1 MKMTRLVISG
11 VLLFGCATSAMGAAE
26 ITIGTGSSEGIYN
39 QAGRAMCRLVN
50 ATTDDHGIICA
61 PKTSDGSISNL
72 EQIRDGSLEIGLA
85 QSDWQYH
92 AYKGTAK
99 FGAAGPDT
107 NLRSL
112 FALHGE
118 PFTVVAR
125 ADSGIAT
132 FDDLRGKRVNL
143 GNPGSGQHA
152 TMDVVMAAKGWDKR
166 VFSLANELP
175 ASQQAMALCQNR
187 IQAMIYTV
195 GHPNPSVAHA
205 ASACNSRIVEVKGPE
220 IDRLVD
226 DNPFYAY
233 TVVPGGLYAGNP
245 EAVTT
250 FGVKA
255 TVVTSSD
262 LDPET
267 AYQVV
272 KAVFEQLERFRAM
285 HPAFANLDPAKM
297 VSEGLTAPLH
307 EGARRYYIERGWIT
321 E

>member
-1 MKMTRLVISG
+1 MKMARFVISG
-11 VLLFGCATSAMGAAE
+11 VLLGCAMSAMGAAE
-26 ITIGTGSSEGIYN
+26 VTIGTGSSEGIYY

-50 ATTDDHGIICA
+50 ATTDTHGIICA
-61 PKTSDGSISNL
+61 PKTSEGSISNL
-72 EQIRDGSLEIGLA
+72 EQIRDGGLEIGLA
-85 QSDWQYH
+85 QSDWQFH
-92 AYKGTAK
+92 AYKGSSK

-107 NLRSL
+107 HLRSL

-125 ADSGIAT
+125 TDSGIRT

-152 TMDVVMAAKGWDKR
+152 TMDVVMAAKGWDKS

-205 ASACNSRIVEVKGPE
+205 ASACNSRIVEVKGEE

-233 TVVPGGLYAGNP
+233 TEVPGGLYAGNP

-255 TVVTSSD
+255 TVVASST
-262 LDPET
+262 LDADT
-267 AYQVV
+267 VYQVV
-272 KAVFEQLERFRAM
+272 KAVFEQLERFRGM

-297 VSEGLTAPLH
+297 IGEGLTAPLH
-307 EGARRYYIERGWIT
+307 EGARRYYTERGWIA

>member
-1 MKMTRLVISG
+1 MKMARFVISG
-11 VLLFGCATSAMGAAE
+11 VLLFGCTMSAMGAAE
-26 ITIGTGSSEGIYN
+26 VTIGTGSSEGIYY

-61 PKTSDGSISNL
+61 PTISKGSISNL
-72 EQIRDGSLEIGLA
+72 EQIRDGGLEIGLA
-85 QSDWQYH
+85 QSDWQQH
-92 AYKGTAK
+92 AYKGSAR
-99 FGAAGPDT
+99 FSAAGPDN

-112 FALHGE
+112 FSLHGE

-125 ADSGIAT
+125 ADSGIGT
-132 FDDLRGKRVNL
+132 FDDLRGKRVNI
-143 GNPGSGQHA
+143 GNPGSGQRA
-152 TMDVVMAAKGWDKR
+152 TMEVVMEAKGWDKG

-205 ASACNSRIVEVKGPE
+205 ASACNSRIVEVMGPE
-220 IDRLVD
+220 IDRLVESS
-226 DNPFYAY
+226 PFYAH
-233 TVVPGGLYAGNP
+233 VQVPGGLYAGNP
-245 EAVTT
+245 DPVST

-255 TVVTSSD
+255 TVVASST
-262 LDPET
+262 LDADT
-267 AYQVV
+267 VYQVV
-272 KAVFEQLERFRAM
+272 KAVFENLDRLGEM
-285 HPAFANLDPAKM
+285 HPAFAGLEPQKM
-297 VSEGLTAPLH
+297 ISEGLSAPLH

>member
-1 MKMTRLVISG
+1 MKMARFVVSA
-11 VLLFGCATSAMGAAE
+11 VLFGYAMSVMGAAE
-26 ITIGTGSSEGIYN
+26 ITIGTGSSEGIYY

-72 EQIRDGSLEIGLA
+72 EQIRDGVLAIGLA
-85 QSDWQYH
+85 QSDWQFH
-92 AYKGTAK
+92 AFRGTDR

-125 ADSGIAT
+125 ADSGITT
-132 FDDLRGKRVNL
+132 FDNLRGKRVNL

-152 TMDVVMAAKGWDKR
+152 TMDVVMAAKGWDKS

-205 ASACNSRIVEVKGPE
+205 ASACNARMVEVKGPE

-226 DNPFYAY
+226 ENLFYAY

-255 TVVTSSD
+255 TVVVSST
-262 LDPET
+262 LDT
-267 AYQVV
+267 DTVYQVA
-272 KAVFEQLERFRAM
+272 KAVFEQLERFREM

>member
-1 MKMTRLVISG
+1 MKMTRFVISA
-11 VLLFGCATSAMGAAE
+11 VLLFGCAMSAMGAAE
-26 ITIGTGSSEGIYN
+26 ITIGTGSSEGIYY

-61 PKTSDGSISNL
+61 PKTSEGSISNL

-85 QSDWQYH
+85 QSDWQFH

-107 NLRSL
+107 NLRAL

-125 ADSGIAT
+125 ADSGIET

-226 DNPFYAY
+226 DNQFYAY

>member
-1 MKMTRLVISG
+1 MKMARFVVSA
-11 VLLFGCATSAMGAAE
+11 VLFGYAMSVTGAAE
-26 ITIGTGSSEGIYN
+26 ITIGTGSSEGIYY

-72 EQIRDGSLEIGLA
+72 EQIRDGVLAIGLA
-85 QSDWQYH
+85 QSDWQFH
-92 AYKGTAK
+92 AYRGTAR
-99 FGAAGPDT
+99 FGGAGPDT
-107 NLRSL
+107 KLRSL

-125 ADSGIAT
+125 ADSDITT

-152 TMDVVMAAKGWDKR
+152 TMDVVMAAKGWDKS

-205 ASACNSRIVEVKGPE
+205 ASACNARMVEVKGPE

-226 DNPFYAY
+226 ENLFYAY

-245 EAVTT
+245 DAVTT

-255 TVVTSSD
+255 TVVVSST
-262 LDPET
+262 LDT
-267 AYQVV
+267 DTVYQVA
-272 KAVFEQLERFRAM
+272 KAVFEQLERFREM

>member
-1 MKMTRLVISG
+1 MKMARFVVSG
-11 VLLFGCATSAMGAAE
+11 VLFFGCAMSAMGAAE
-26 ITIGTGSSEGIYN
+26 VTIGTGSVSGIYY
-39 QAGRAMCRLVN
+39 QAGRAICRLVN
-50 ATTDDHGIICA
+50 AGTDDHGIICG
-61 PKTSDGSISNL
+61 PKTSPGSIYNL
-72 EQIRDGSLEIGLA
+72 EQIREGGLEIGLA
-85 QSDWQYH
+85 QSDWQHH
-92 AYKGTAK
+92 AYKGSAR
-99 FGAAGPDT
+99 FNAAGPDS

-112 FALHGE
+112 FSLHGE

-125 ADSGIAT
+125 VDSGIRE
-132 FDDLRGKRVNL
+132 FDELRGKRVNI

-152 TMDVVMAAKGWDKR
+152 TMGVVMAAKGWDKS

-175 ASQQAMALCQNR
+175 ASQQSMALCQNR

-205 ASACNSRIVEVKGPE
+205 ASACRALIVEVKGAE

-226 DNPFYAY
+226 NNPFYAY
-233 TVVPGGLYAGNP
+233 IQVPGGLYAGNP
-245 EAVTT
+245 DAVDT

-255 TVVTSSD
+255 TLVASST

-267 AYQVV
+267 VYQVV
-272 KAVFEQLERFRAM
+272 KAVFENLERMGEM
-285 HPAFANLDPAKM
+285 HPAFADLEPEKM
-297 VSEGLTAPLH
+297 ISEGLSAPLH

>member
-1 MKMTRLVISG
+1 MTRFVVSG
-11 VLLFGCATSAMGAAE
+11 VLLFGCAMSAMGAAE
-26 ITIGTGSSEGIYN
+26 ITIGTGSSEGIYY

-61 PKTSDGSISNL
+61 PKTSEGSISNL
-72 EQIRDGSLEIGLA
+72 EQIRDGGLEIGLA
-85 QSDWQYH
+85 QSDWQFH
-92 AYKGTAK
+92 AYKGSSK

-125 ADSGIAT
+125 ADSGIRT

-152 TMDVVMAAKGWDKR
+152 TMDVVMAAKGWDKS

-205 ASACNSRIVEVKGPE
+205 ASACNSRIVEVRGPE

-233 TVVPGGLYAGNP
+233 TEVPGGLYAGNP

-255 TVVTSSD
+255 TVVVSST
-262 LDPET
+262 LDT
-267 AYQVV
+267 DTVYQVV
-272 KAVFEQLERFRAM
+272 KAVFDQFERLRAM

-297 VSEGLTAPLH
+297 LSEGLTAPLH

>member
-1 MKMTRLVISG
+1 MFS
-11 VLLFGCATSAMGAAE
+11 
-26 ITIGTGSSEGIYN
+26 
-39 QAGRAMCRLVN
+39 
-50 ATTDDHGIICA
+50 
-61 PKTSDGSISNL
+61 
-72 EQIRDGSLEIGLA
+72 
-85 QSDWQYH
+85 
-92 AYKGTAK
+92 
-99 FGAAGPDT
+99 AAGPDS

-112 FALHGE
+112 FSLHDE

-125 ADSGIAT
+125 ADSGVNS

-152 TMDVVMAAKGWDKR
+152 TMEVVMAAKGWDKS

-220 IDRLVD
+220 IDRLVN

-233 TVVPGGLYAGNP
+233 IQVPGGMYPGNP
-245 EAVTT
+245 DAVST

-255 TVVTSSD
+255 TLVASTT
-262 LDPET
+262 LDADTVYET
-267 AYQVV
+267 V
-272 KAVFEQLERFRAM
+272 KAVFENLERMGEM
-285 HPAFANLDPAKM
+285 HPAFAGLDPAKM
-297 VSEGLTAPLH
+297 ISEGLTAPLH
-307 EGARRYYIERGWIT
+307 EGARRYYVERGWIGQ
-321 E
+321 